1 MSHDDSSTLPATV
14 PTALYRSVEFDL
26 ASGITGR
33 THRIF
38 VFVPAVDAPAAG
50 FPLVVAVDGNMV
62 FPLLATVSATFQ
74 LTGKAAIVVGVGY
87 PTNEPSELMR
97 LRTRDLTPPTP
108 LERIPQRPGLPPV
121 NLADYGGAE
130 DFYRFL
136 QEELLPIVAEAYQ
149 TDPADRTLYGHSWG
163 GLFTLG
169 VLFKHPE
176 AFRNFVAS
184 SPSIWWNQRAVLT
197 DFHAFRTKIA
207 TGVCAPRI
215 LISVGL
221 SKRFRHRCLLWCWK
235 GWQSVY
241 PTYLR
246 QSRGLSLT

>member
-1 MSHDDSSTLPATV
+1 MRLWL
-14 PTALYRSVEFDL
+14 AL
-26 ASGITGR
+26 
-33 THRIF
+33 
-38 VFVPAVDAPAAG
+38 
-50 FPLVVAVDGNMV
+50 VAVDQ
-62 FPLLATVSATFQ
+62 PHIQVSPCLELHEFELQ
-74 LTGKAAIVVGVGY
+74 LSWWSRASRMFSDLRNRYST
-87 PTNEPSELMR
+87 R
-97 LRTRDLTPPTP
+97 L
-108 LERIPQRPGLPPV
+108 ESA
-121 NLADYGGAE
+121 ADYGGAE

-215 LISVGL
+215 LISVGGTEQKVPTPL
-221 SKRFRHRCLLWCWK
+221 PAVVLEGVAKRAPYLPATVQRAIAHLVVWK
-235 GWQSVY
+235 M
-241 PTYLR
+241 LR
-246 QSRGLSLT
+246 NYAMVTNAKALAARLKRLTGLRGYCAQVHVFDREDHLTALPASIGRATDFVLRP